1 MAGSVTDQNV
11 VSPPRHLRLFSA
23 YALSNKPAVFLCFVL
38 VGTSMTN
45 EIVRSEVSRKVEVK
59 SVHPMQRI

>member
-1 MAGSVTDQNV
+1 
-11 VSPPRHLRLFSA
+11 
-23 YALSNKPAVFLCFVL
+23 
-38 VGTSMTN
+38 MTN